1 MFDYSF
7 VDLDDTLYDTR
18 QLKED
23 IYAVFK
29 PLGIGHEDFIRAY
42 RRAAELPRLG
52 YFNYTFEKQIEAVR
66 GVGVEVPED
75 TMEKLNKL
83 LGHNY
88 MVPGA
93 VQFLTF
99 IKTICAE
106 VILLTA
112 GTYDFQAKKIEAVHL
127 APMFDEIKQIEG
139 GKDLVL
145 APFVSAGKNILFVN
159 DNLDENIM
167 IKNKFNGVAVLTLFN
182 PSYWTTQDCEKS
194 GLPWFKNLGDMQKYL
209 EKNSV
214 S

>member
-42 RRAAELPRLG
+42 RRAAELPQFG
-52 YFNYTFEKQIEAVR
+52 YFHYTFEKQIEAVR
-66 GVGVEVPED
+66 GVGVEVPDD
-75 TMEKLNKL
+75 TLEKLNKL

-88 MVPGA
+88 VVPGA
-93 VQFLTF
+93 VQFLTYL
-99 IKTICAE
+99 KTICAE

-112 GTYDFQAKKIEAVHL
+112 GTYDFQAKKIEAIQL
-127 APMFDEIKQIEG
+127 APMFDGIKQIEG

-145 APFVSAGKNILFVN
+145 APLVSAGKSILFIN
-159 DNLDENIM
+159 DNLDENLL
-167 IKNKFNGVAVLTLFN
+167 IKNKFPDVAVLTLFN
-182 PSYWTTQDCEKS
+182 PSYWKENDCADS
-194 GLPWFKNLGDMQKYL
+194 GMPWFRNLGEMQKYL
-209 EKNSV
+209 EEKFTP
-214 S
+214 